1 MQGTN
6 TETDV
11 GVWMAGPG
19 GKVTEPLKAPLLS
32 VPGLTILSKVSMS
45 ETAETRRHTRNGGL
59 SPLFL

>member
-1 MQGTN
+1 M
-6 TETDV
+6 

-32 VPGLTILSKVSMS
+32 VPGLTILSKVRMIG
-45 ETAETRRHTRNGGL
+45 TPATGRHKKMIFTNARGGL